1 MFSRLLIIYMMH
13 MCYRRKQPSN
23 IEKKTPLEKIQDTA
37 RPRK

>member
-23 IEKKTPLEKIQDTA
+23 IEKKNTSRKDTTHSA
-37 RPRK
+37 SP